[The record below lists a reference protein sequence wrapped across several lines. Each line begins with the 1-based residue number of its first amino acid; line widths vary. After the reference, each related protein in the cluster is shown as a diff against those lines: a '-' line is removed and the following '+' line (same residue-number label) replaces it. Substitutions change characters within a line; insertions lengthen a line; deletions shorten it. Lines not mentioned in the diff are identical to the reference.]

1 MFKVKNMSKTS
12 AQIQVSVSTCDLG
25 IPLVGEGV
33 SPTCLFGDIKNC
45 TRSPAKPAKMS
56 SLQVPGMMGMT
67 RLEAEITPLSLSLSI
82 PTHISYRAAVLS
94 VSNLPWD
101 P

>member
-12 AQIQVSVSTCDLG
+12 AQIQVSMSTCDLG

-33 SPTCLFGDIKNC
+33 SPTYLFGDIKNC
-45 TRSPAKPAKMS
+45 TRSPAKPAKMP
-56 SLQVPGMMGMT
+56 SLRVPGMMGMT
-67 RLEAEITPLSLSLSI
+67 RLEAEITSLSLSLSI
-82 PTHISYRAAVLS
+82 PTHISYRAVVLS
-94 VSNLPWD
+94 VSSLPWD